1 MVTRMEP
8 RNDTSQRGMRLQ
20 KSYALNSVHNLT
32 WQGRGLRH
40 RAAHTAHDGLHD
52 AAADGEDS
60 GHDLHAVAH
69 RHLGGGKADKVP
81 QGIFRPLDLPERGGG
96 LEHAHSEKQHQQA
109 IANALH
115 GAVNV
120 YDHVPNVAALEVLRG
135 LRQQRPQF
143 S

>member
-1 MVTRMEP
+1 M
-8 RNDTSQRGMRLQ
+8 S
-20 KSYALNSVHNLT
+20 
-32 WQGRGLRH
+32 
-40 RAAHTAHDGLHD
+40 
-52 AAADGEDS
+52 
-60 GHDLHAVAH
+60 
-69 RHLGGGKADKVP
+69 
-81 QGIFRPLDLPERGGG
+81 QGIFRPLDLPKRGGG

-115 GAVNV
+115 GVVNV